1 MADETNASGNL
12 NSAAANSNKN
22 SNNQGGKPEELDP
35 NFDEECL
42 ALMKSYELELQQ
54 QQQQIPTMNN
64 DGASSNNIG
73 FSESQYDELDDDDMN
88 AAYYREREDEEA
100 NMLMQTAET
109 NYDEENYEYVD
120 DPMDEYS

>member
-1 MADETNASGNL
+1 MADETNASGNM

-22 SNNQGGKPEELDP
+22 NNNQGGKPEELDP

-100 NMLMQTAET
+100 DMLMQTAET

>member
-1 MADETNASGNL
+1 VADETNASGNL